1 MATNL
6 ILLAIFILNLFFG
19 VHYLYRKT
27 KTLEYSVKRFV
38 KRNKLQVKLFSK
50 LTTATIKVSEDQ
62 LVQLFLRDSNEHF
75 REHLRNPINLN
86 IFIYHIDKLLHK
98 DDEGKYVLNGTSK
111 YLTKKAPYQP
121 IPEEYLKNAIEL

>member
-6 ILLAIFILNLFFG
+6 ILLAIFILNLFFW

-75 REHLRNPINLN
+75 REHLRDSINLN
-86 IFIYHIDKLLHK
+86 IFIQHINKYLK
-98 DDEGKYVLNGTSK
+98 IDEGKYVLNGTSK
-111 YLTKKAPYQP
+111 YLTKKAPYVP
-121 IPEEYLKNAIEL
+121 IPKEYLKNAIEL

>member
-38 KRNKLQVKLFSK
+38 KRNKLKPKL
-50 LTTATIKVSEDQ
+50 LNNVIKVSEDQ

-75 REHLRNPINLN
+75 REHLRDSINLN
-86 IFIYHIDKLLHK
+86 IFIQHINKYLK
-98 DDEGKYVLNGTSK
+98 IDEGKYVLNGNSK

>member
-27 KTLEYSVKRFV
+27 KTLEYSVKRFIS
-38 KRNKLQVKLFSK
+38 RNKLKPKLNSLK
-50 LTTATIKVSEDQ
+50 ILVSEDQ

-75 REHLRNPINLN
+75 REHLRDPINLN
-86 IFIYHIDKLLHK
+86 IFIQHINKHLK
-98 DDEGKYVLNGTSK
+98 IDEGKYVLNGNSK

-121 IPEEYLKNAIEL
+121 IPKEYLKNAIEL